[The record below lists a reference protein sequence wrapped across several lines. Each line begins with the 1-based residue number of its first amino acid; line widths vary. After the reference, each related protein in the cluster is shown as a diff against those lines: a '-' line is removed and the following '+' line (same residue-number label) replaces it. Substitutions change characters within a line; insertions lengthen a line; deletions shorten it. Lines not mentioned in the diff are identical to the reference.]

1 MPLSASFPH
10 ICSMETGFLHLHK
23 TTVILFLALYL
34 FKWVALTFNVEG
46 LKAFFAKKG
55 LRIFEMVISTL
66 FLVTGMYLMVKMP
79 AELRTNLLWIKIALV
94 FASIP
99 LAVIGFKRSNK
110 ILATLSVLLII
121 TSYGLAE
128 MHKKKKGKSATI
140 ETTATLSG
148 QEIYAKL
155 NCAICHGQDGK
166 LMLNGAKDLTASTLS
181 RADIEHQI
189 LNGKNAMPAYKDALT
204 PEQLKSLTDYVTS
217 LQQK

>member
-1 MPLSASFPH
+1 
-10 ICSMETGFLHLHK
+10 METGFLHLHK

-66 FLVTGMYLMVKMP
+66 FLVTGFYLLLKMP
-79 AELRTNLLWIKIALV
+79 AELRSNLLWIKIALV

-128 MHKKKKGKSATI
+128 MHKKRPIAEAETGKAI
-140 ETTATLSG
+140 FNAN
-148 QEIYAKL
+148 
-155 NCAICHGQDGK
+155 NCGVCHGADGK
-166 LMLNGAKDLTASTLS
+166 LMLNGAKDFTKSTLS
-181 RADIEHQI
+181 RAEIEHRI
-189 LNGKNAMPAYKDALT
+189 LNGKNAMPAYNKMT
-204 PEQLKSLTDYVTS
+204 PEQLKMVTDYVES
-217 LQQK
+217 LRNP